1 MLISPLML
9 GLHALAA
16 TVWVGGMFFAY
27 VILRPSVPGIDPPP
41 ERLKLWDRVF
51 GKFFNWVWLA
61 VIILPLTGYLQVF
74 GDFGG
79 FAGAGLHIHW
89 MHGTGWLM
97 ILLFVYLY
105 MKPYK
110 LFKAAVAEQNW
121 DVAKTNLERI
131 RKIVAINLVLG
142 LITVLLGSAGR
153 LWVLNIDM

>member
-16 TVWVGGMFFAY
+16 VVWVGGMFFAY
-27 VILRPSVPGIDPPP
+27 VILRPSIPGIEPPS

-61 VIILPLTGYLQVF
+61 VIILPLSGYLQVF

-79 FAGAGLHIHW
+79 FAGAGLYIHW

-110 LFKAAVAEQNW
+110 QFKAAVAEQNW
-121 DVAKTNLERI
+121 DAAKTNLERI
-131 RKIVAINLVLG
+131 RKIVATNLVLG

-153 LWVLNIDM
+153 LWAFNVD

>member
-89 MHGTGWLM
+89 MHGTGWL
-97 ILLFVYLY
+97 YLY